1 MTRPVPPE
9 AEAAAT
15 LRRVLDHVAR
25 GDITAE
31 TPPERRMVHRLEGAA
46 IGLEAGARP

>member
-1 MTRPVPPE
+1 MTRPVAPE
-9 AEAAAT
+9 VEAAAI
-15 LRRVLDHVAR
+15 LRRVLGNVAR

-31 TPPERRMVHRLEGAA
+31 TPPERRMVPRLEGAA